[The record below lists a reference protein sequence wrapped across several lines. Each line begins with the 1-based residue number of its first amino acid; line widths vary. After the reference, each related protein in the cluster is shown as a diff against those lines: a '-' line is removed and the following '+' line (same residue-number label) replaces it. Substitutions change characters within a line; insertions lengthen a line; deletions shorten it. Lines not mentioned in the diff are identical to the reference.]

1 MYNDEMYPVYERRP
15 MNKVGDLYLYQV
27 EKGDNVWQIA
37 RQYNSSVDLIQ
48 GINHLNPNSTIY
60 PGQQLLIPVVEKR
73 IQPPYR
79 NDQPTYDLYF

>member
-15 MNKVGDLYLYQV
+15 MN
-27 EKGDNVWQIA
+27 KGDNVWQIA

-48 GINHLNPNSTIY
+48 GINHLNPNSMIY